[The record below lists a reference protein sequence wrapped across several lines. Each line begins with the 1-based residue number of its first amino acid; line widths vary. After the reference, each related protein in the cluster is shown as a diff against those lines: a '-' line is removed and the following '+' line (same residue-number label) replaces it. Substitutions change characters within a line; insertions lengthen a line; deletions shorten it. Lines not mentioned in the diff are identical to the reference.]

1 MAPLQFA
8 KGKAMKFE
16 TSAVLCAALLA
27 TGCVSQ
33 QKYNTEVQQVDTLS
47 VQKQTADELNQK
59 LSTEVKNDQV
69 QIQQLKGQLKVT
81 VANELLFP
89 EGGYTLNAKGEE
101 SLAKMAPTLAAL
113 KGQQIVIEGF
123 TDNVPIGPALRERF
137 PSNWELSTARA
148 TDVLRYLSSKGV
160 PSSMLS
166 AQGFGDSRPVA
177 SNDTPSGRAKN
188 RRVEIVITAATRP

>member
-1 MAPLQFA
+1 
-8 KGKAMKFE
+8 MKFE